1 MHHRLRAV
9 DDKSAKIHAI
19 WRSLQSEATELART
33 EHALAILV
41 DKYVCAHARFEDALT
56 ACIVGSLADPPLPP
70 SFLSSTVTHIVEDDD
85 DIALAAALDLAAI
98 VERDPAVDGVLRPFL
113 FYPGFR
119 ALQIYRAAHH
129 LWTRGKRDMALLFQS
144 IASRRFSIDI
154 HPAASIGTGVFIDHG
169 VGVVI
174 GETAVLE
181 NNISMLHEV
190 TIGGSGKHAGRR
202 HPHIREGVLLAA
214 GATLLG
220 SIEVGTAAKIGAGS
234 LVTKS
239 IAARSTVVGVPSIA
253 VGTTSGDAPA
263 FAMDHGL
270 PG

>member
-1 MHHRLRAV
+1 MYHRLRTV
-9 DDKSAKIHAI
+9 DENSATIHAI

-33 EHALAILV
+33 EHALSVLV

-70 SFLSSTVTHIVEDDD
+70 TFLSTTIAHIVEHDD
-85 DIALAAALDLAAI
+85 DIAMAAALDLAAI
-98 VERDPAVDGVLRPFL
+98 VERDPAADGVLRPFL

-129 LWTRGKRDMALLFQS
+129 LWVHGKRDMALLFQS

-154 HPAASIGTGVFIDHG
+154 HPAASIGTGIFIDHG
-169 VGVVI
+169 FGVVI

-190 TIGGSGKHAGRR
+190 TIGGTGKRAGRR
-202 HPHIREGVLLAA
+202 HAHIREGVLLAA
-214 GATLLG
+214 GATILG
-220 SIEVGTAAKIGAGS
+220 DIEVGAAAKVGAGS
-234 LVTKS
+234 LVINS
-239 IAARSTVVGVPSIA
+239 VAARSTVVGVPSIV
-253 VGTTSGDAPA
+253 VGSTSGDVPA
-263 FAMDHGL
+263 FAMDQRL
-270 PG
+270 PS

>member
-1 MHHRLRAV
+1 LFNRLHAV
-9 DDKSAKIHAI
+9 DDKSATIHAV
-19 WRSLQSEATELART
+19 WRSLQIEAAELART

-41 DKYVCAHARFEDALT
+41 DRHVCAHARFEDALT
-56 ACIVGSLADPPLPP
+56 TCIVESLADPPLPR
-70 SFLSSTVTHIVEDDD
+70 SFLSSTIAHIVKDDD

-98 VERDPAVDGVLRPFL
+98 IERDPAVDGVLRPFL

-119 ALQIYRAAHH
+119 VLQIYRAAHC

-154 HPAASIGTGVFIDHG
+154 HPAASIGSGIFIDHG
-169 VGVVI
+169 LGVVI

-190 TIGGSGKHAGRR
+190 TIGGTGKRGGRR

-214 GATLLG
+214 GATILG
-220 SIEVGTAAKIGAGS
+220 GIEVGTAAKIGAGS
-234 LVTKS
+234 LVIES

-253 VGTTSGDAPA
+253 VGTTSENLPA

>member
-1 MHHRLRAV
+1 LYHRLRAV
-9 DDKSAKIHAI
+9 DDTSARIHAI
-19 WRSLQSEATELART
+19 WRSLRSEAAELART

-41 DKYVCAHARFEDALT
+41 DKYVCAHARFEDALA

-70 SFLSSTVTHIVEDDD
+70 SFLSSTIAHIIEDDD
-85 DIALAAALDLAAI
+85 NIPLAAVLDLAAI

-119 ALQIYRAAHH
+119 ALQIHRAAHH
-129 LWTRGKRDMALLFQS
+129 LWARGKRDMALLFQS

-154 HPAASIGTGVFIDHG
+154 HPAASIGMGIFIDHG
-169 VGVVI
+169 FGVVI

-190 TIGGSGKHAGRR
+190 TIGGTGKRAGRR
-202 HPHIREGVLLAA
+202 HAHIREGVLLAA
-214 GATLLG
+214 GATILG
-220 SIEVGTAAKIGAGS
+220 DIEVGAAAKVGAGS
-234 LVTKS
+234 LVINS
-239 IAARSTVVGVPSIA
+239 VAARSTVVGVPSIA
-253 VGTTSGDAPA
+253 VGTTSGDLPA

-270 PG
+270 PA